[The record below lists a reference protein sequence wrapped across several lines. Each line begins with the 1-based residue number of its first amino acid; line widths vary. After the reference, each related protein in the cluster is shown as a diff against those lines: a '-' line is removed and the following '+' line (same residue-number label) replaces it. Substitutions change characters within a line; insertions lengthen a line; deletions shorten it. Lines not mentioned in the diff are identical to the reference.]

1 MSSHRLANSATIRCA
16 GRLSSSTV
24 APTTTRQ
31 IASNHHLHTRS
42 STISLPTSPSPIL
55 RRGYHVN
62 NLNIS
67 TRSFNRSSRLRLV
80 GDNNNNISMHKILGS
95 ISSDVIGDV
104 ISIRTIGSTPRLLD
118 DDNSAEPKPK
128 VVEEESEVVEGSGD
142 TTDVDDDDDPCPPW
156 QNPLHHNNPDFQ
168 KVLAEDFEPGEEMP
182 VVPLPPFETEENE
195 GKVLASPELHALA
208 DEVVRLNMIEVA
220 ELVDRIGSHFG
231 LEDDDGYPG
240 DDGGGGDGD
249 AVEEEVVEEK
259 TVFDL
264 KLTGFDAK
272 SKIKVI
278 KEIRSVTSLGLKEAK
293 ELVEGAPVSFISSHS
308 ILCCL
313 LSISIWVCELW
324 DVCL

>member
-1 MSSHRLANSATIRCA
+1 M
-16 GRLSSSTV
+16 
-24 APTTTRQ
+24 
-31 IASNHHLHTRS
+31 
-42 STISLPTSPSPIL
+42 
-55 RRGYHVN
+55 
-62 NLNIS
+62 
-67 TRSFNRSSRLRLV
+67 

-168 KVLAEDFEPGEEMP
+168 KVLSEDFEPGEEMP

-308 ILCCL
+308 FFYKFGCVNI
-313 LSISIWVCELW
+313 W
-324 DVCL
+324 DVCRL

>member
-1 MSSHRLANSATIRCA
+1 M
-16 GRLSSSTV
+16 V
-24 APTTTRQ
+24 
-31 IASNHHLHTRS
+31 
-42 STISLPTSPSPIL
+42 
-55 RRGYHVN
+55 
-62 NLNIS
+62 
-67 TRSFNRSSRLRLV
+67 
-80 GDNNNNISMHKILGS
+80 NNNNISMHKIWGS
-95 ISSDVIGDV
+95 ISSDVGDF
-104 ISIRTIGSTPRLLD
+104 ISIRNIGSTPRLL

-128 VVEEESEVVEGSGD
+128 VGEESEVEGGE
-142 TTDVDDDDDPCPPW
+142 TNEVDDDPCPPW
-156 QNPLHHNNPDFQ
+156 QNPLHHNNPDYQ
-168 KVLAEDFEPGEEMP
+168 KVLSEDFEPGEEMP

-308 ILCCL
+308 FSSCL
-313 LSISIWVCELW
+313 LFISIWVCELW
-324 DVCL
+324 DVCC